1 MLTSLML
8 DGKREEVQDVLRFF
22 QRDRLLR
29 NALSCKDGINQGQ
42 EGLVLLE
49 PLALSIITKLS
60 EILKDVLPNSVDHN
74 FVSHC
79 LTRDKSRQIHPV

>member
-1 MLTSLML
+1 VLASLLL
-8 DGKREEVQDVLRFF
+8 DGKREEVRDVLRFF

-49 PLALSIITKLS
+49 PLAL
-60 EILKDVLPNSVDHN
+60 
-74 FVSHC
+74 
-79 LTRDKSRQIHPV
+79 